1 MKPRFMDTATL
12 VHTSTN
18 VAKQILDTAQFIRK
32 HMNRNSVLII
42 MDPVTHYRIT
52 MMYPIVEW
60 ETDLENVLCA
70 YCGQEDSYIQ
80 SVVKNHSNQMV
91 VSVPLKNN
99 AFKQNAVYAYMNYAL
114 EYLSDIKA

>member
-42 MDPVTHYRIT
+42 RRKY
-52 MMYPIVEW
+52 Y
-60 ETDLENVLCA
+60 
-70 YCGQEDSYIQ
+70 
-80 SVVKNHSNQMV
+80 
-91 VSVPLKNN
+91 
-99 AFKQNAVYAYMNYAL
+99 
-114 EYLSDIKA
+114 